1 MSFSVTGSGPHA
13 IHTLDL
19 LRWGSVALIAFGLFL
34 GTLQM
39 ASDETGLPHRYWNR
53 YLSSLDRK
61 LRALFIFAPGRL
73 VAYGQLAVMFV
84 IVAAYLTFDL
94 PLWGAF
100 IALTAIAPTL
110 YLEQARRERVKKM
123 EDQLDNVILALANA
137 LKATPSI
144 GAAFSSVVTVI
155 DDPMRQEVDLALK
168 EMKVGSSLEQAL
180 LHMASRIGSRQ
191 VDSALSS
198 VLIGRQ
204 VGGNLPKVLETTAQT
219 IREMKRLE
227 GVISTKTADGRMQMW
242 VIGALPFV
250 FLVGLGAL
258 WPGYFDPL
266 TKSMTG
272 YMLIAGISFSWLLAL
287 ILARKVLAVDI

>member
-1 MSFSVTGSGPHA
+1 MSFAAPAKAMQAV
-13 IHTLDL
+13 HTMDL
-19 LRWGSVALIAFGLFL
+19 LRWGSIALMTLGLFL

-39 ASDETGLPHRYWNR
+39 ASDETGLPYRYWNR
-53 YLSSLDRK
+53 YVSSLDRR
-61 LRALFIFAPGRL
+61 LRGLFIFTPGRL
-73 VAYGQLAVMFV
+73 VAYGQLSAMFI
-84 IVAAYLTFDL
+84 IVAANLTFDL
-94 PLWGAF
+94 PMWEAF
-100 IALTAIAPTL
+100 IVLAAIAPTV
-110 YLEQARRERVKKM
+110 YLEQARRERVTKI
-123 EDQLDNVILALANA
+123 EDQLDNFILALANA
-137 LKATPSI
+137 LKSTPSI
-144 GAAFSSVVTVI
+144 GAAFNNVVTVI
-155 DDPMRQEVDLALK
+155 EDPMRQEVDLALK

-191 VDSALSS
+191 IDSALSS

-204 VGGNLPKVLETTAQT
+204 VGGNLPRVLETTAQT
-219 IREMKRLE
+219 MREMKRLE
-227 GVISTKTADGRMQMW
+227 GVIRTKTADGRMQMW

-272 YMLIAGISFSWLLAL
+272 YMLIAGISACWLVSL